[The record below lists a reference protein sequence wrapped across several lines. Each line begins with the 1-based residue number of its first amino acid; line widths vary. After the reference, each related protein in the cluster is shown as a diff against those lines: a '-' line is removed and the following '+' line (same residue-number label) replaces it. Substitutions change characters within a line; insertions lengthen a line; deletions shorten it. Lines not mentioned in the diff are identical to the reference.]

1 MNIFLNSISSL
12 IAVVNTDD
20 LSYFQQKIYDAYSGG
35 GFTSDLLTRISEV
48 MKLGQG
54 DLDIISNIWNIFLP
68 LAYSLIALYFVMNLL
83 DRATI
88 SGGMK
93 ELGMEYW
100 IGALLKLILAEGLL
114 YYGFKL
120 TAQIMMLGNAIL
132 ASVVDYDMADTSLGE
147 IYLQA
152 LHDACKS
159 MSILTCIAQYIY
171 AVLIDLVNTITYFV
185 LLLQAAAKKF
195 EVIIMCSF
203 MGIAAAQC
211 FSESGRNGA
220 IRYIKK
226 LIACMIHMGAI
237 ILIVEIAFQLSQGTV
252 VTSDMTAEQ
261 AAAAV
266 AAQLKS
272 LSASI
277 EGFLYKFAAIGSISV
292 AKSIINDAIGV

>member
-1 MNIFLNSISSL
+1 MNVFLNSISSL
-12 IAVVNTDD
+12 IAVVNIDD
-20 LSYFQQKIYDAYSGG
+20 LNGFQRKIYEAYSGG
-35 GFTSDLLTRISEV
+35 GFTNDLLTRISEV
-48 MKLGQG
+48 MQLGQG

-68 LAYSLIALYFVMNLL
+68 LAYSLIALYFTMDLVE
-83 DRATI
+83 RATI

-100 IGALLKLILAEGLL
+100 VGALLKLMLAEGLL

-120 TAQIMMLGNAIL
+120 TAQIMMLGNAVL
-132 ASVVDYDMADTSLGE
+132 ASVVNYDVSNTELGE
-147 IYLQA
+147 VYLQA
-152 LHDACKS
+152 LHDVCKS
-159 MSILTCIAQYIY
+159 KSFFECLAQIIY
-171 AVLIDLVNTITYFV
+171 AYLLDLVNTITYFV
-185 LLLQAAAKKF
+185 LLLQAAAKKY

-211 FSESGRNGA
+211 FSEGGRNGA

-237 ILIVEIAFQLSQGTV
+237 VLIVEIAFQLSQGTV

-261 AAAAV
+261 ATEAI
-266 AAQLKS
+266 LKQFSS
-272 LSASI
+272 LSAAI
-277 EGFLYKFAAIGSISV
+277 DGFLYKFAAIGSISV